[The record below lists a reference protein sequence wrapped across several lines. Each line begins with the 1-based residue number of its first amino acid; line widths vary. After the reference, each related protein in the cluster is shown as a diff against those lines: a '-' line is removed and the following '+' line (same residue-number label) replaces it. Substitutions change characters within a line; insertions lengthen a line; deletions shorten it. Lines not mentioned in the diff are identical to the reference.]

1 MSPQGWDLLCQ
12 CPEAACACKG
22 LNSFHLSTETC
33 DKRQGFIWVHR
44 NNNKPHKSQISVMQC
59 CSEGPAV
66 TLCPAQ
72 LHPGCTERGKP
83 VSDTSG
89 SRNSNY
95 LLRGWLTNLAMKLT
109 HINMSSEGPQ
119 WCYME
124 NWEKITSFRSISASL
139 GSVIVTL
146 LQNIY
151 MTLFP
156 IFFVFMSFSLSYHD
170 MGVWW
175 HPHLYGKTLVTN
187 PG

>member
-1 MSPQGWDLLCQ
+1 MT
-12 CPEAACACKG
+12 K
-22 LNSFHLSTETC
+22 
-33 DKRQGFIWVHR
+33 DKVSSECTGIII
-44 NNNKPHKSQISVMQC
+44 NPTNHKSAWFVMQC

-72 LHPGCTERGKP
+72 LHPGRTERGKP

-109 HINMSSEGPQ
+109 YINKSLEDPQ

-156 IFFVFMSFSLSYHD
+156 VFLSSCHFLCLTH
-170 MGVWW
+170 VWW